1 MIYQQKQEQML
12 QKLLLNEQFK
22 KLQKLQEICLEI
34 NKITSIGKTQSKEKE
49 DERQK
54 IYILPEKRQ
63 QTIDDLRLF

>member
-34 NKITSIGKTQSKEKE
+34 NKITSIGKTQNKEKE

>member
-34 NKITSIGKTQSKEKE
+34 NKITSLGKTQSKEKE